1 MSSERNLESFT
12 SFFTSVEPKLRHA
25 LIAAWGLEIGEDAT
39 ADALT
44 YAWEHWTK
52 VEKMD
57 NPAGYLYRVGRSS
70 AKRYQ
75 RHPIG
80 MDRPEAIPPR
90 YEPSLDGALDLL
102 TERQRAAVV
111 LRHSFGWTHAEIG
124 RFIGVS
130 VPTVQK
136 HIERGLTKLRT
147 AMKVETDA

>member
-1 MSSERNLESFT
+1 MTSERDLESFT
-12 SFFTSVEPKLRHA
+12 RFFAGVEPKLRHA

-70 AKRYQ
+70 AKRYL
-75 RHPIG
+75 RRPIG
-80 MDRPEAIPPR
+80 MDRPEATPPR
-90 YEPSLDGALDLL
+90 HEPSLDGALDLL
-102 TERQRAAVV
+102 TERQRVAVV

-124 RFIGVS
+124 RVVGVS

-136 HIERGLTKLRT
+136 HVERGLAKLRT

>member
-1 MSSERNLESFT
+1 MSSERDLESFT
-12 SFFTSVEPKLRHA
+12 SFFASVEPKLRHA

-52 VEKMD
+52 VEKMH
-57 NPAGYLYRVGRSS
+57 NPAGYLYRVGRSN
-70 AKRYQ
+70 AKRYL
-75 RHPIG
+75 RRPIE
-80 MDRPEAIPPR
+80 MDRPEATSPR
-90 YEPSLDGALDLL
+90 HEPSLDGAVDLL
-102 TERQRAAVV
+102 TERQRVAVV

-136 HIERGLTKLRT
+136 HVERGLTKLRT

>member
-1 MSSERNLESFT
+1 MSSERDLESFT
-12 SFFTSVEPKLRHA
+12 NFFASVEPKLRHA

-52 VEKMD
+52 VEKMH
-57 NPAGYLYRVGRSS
+57 NPAGYLYRVGRSN
-70 AKRYQ
+70 AKRYL
-75 RHPIG
+75 RRPIG
-80 MDRPEAIPPR
+80 MDRPEATSPR
-90 YEPSLDGALDLL
+90 HEPSLDGAVDLL
-102 TERQRAAVV
+102 TERQRVAVV

-124 RFIGVS
+124 RFLGVS

-136 HIERGLTKLRT
+136 HVERGLTKLRT